1 MSVAR
6 TELSQRTL
14 EALICEL
21 TGARRA
27 EQVEVLQTLWSGY
40 GQVTRHELDGGSV
53 ASVVVK
59 RVTPPK
65 ASSSSHARKLKS
77 YAIEATWYQ
86 RFAPRC
92 DEQCRV
98 ARCYG
103 ARALC
108 DGWLFVF
115 EDLMAS
121 GFGRQ
126 VRRPTTAEI
135 WAGLDWLVAFHATH
149 LGTAADG
156 LWKIGS
162 YWHLETRLDELHRV
176 GNPKLRRAAPE
187 LAQRLNS
194 ARTQTLVHGDAK
206 LENFLFTEG
215 ESVPRVAAVDFQ
227 YVGRGCG
234 IRDVVYFLSSVYS
247 PEACERWAPEALDR
261 YFATLGEQLRVRHP
275 AVDRAALEAEWR
287 QLYPVAWADFQRFL
301 EGWAPGVYDGD
312 PYAYRLL
319 RQALG
324 G

>member
-1 MSVAR
+1 VVKPHFGHR
-6 TELSQRTL
+6 EL

-21 TGARRA
+21 TGARGA
-27 EQVEVLQTLWSGY
+27 GHAEVLQTLWSGY
-40 GQVTRHELDGGSV
+40 GQVTRHELDGGPV

-92 DEQCRV
+92 DERCRV

-103 ARALC
+103 TRALS

-115 EDLMAS
+115 EDLEAS

-126 VRRPTTAEI
+126 VPSPTTAEV
-135 WAGLDWLVAFHATH
+135 WAGLDWLAAFHATH
-149 LGTAADG
+149 LGTAPEG

-162 YWHLETRLDELHRV
+162 YWHLETRLDELPRV
-176 GNPKLRRAAPE
+176 ANPELRRAAPG
-187 LAQRLNS
+187 LAHRLNS

-206 LENFLFTEG
+206 LDNFLFSEDAG
-215 ESVPRVAAVDFQ
+215 IPRVAAVDFQ

-234 IRDVVYFLSSVYS
+234 MRDVAYFLSSVYS
-247 PEACERWAPEALDR
+247 PEACEREAPEALAR
-261 YFATLGEQLRVRHP
+261 YFAALTEQLRVRHP

-319 RQALG
+319 REALAV
-324 G
+324 